1 MRKEYR
7 KRVHFTQTEPN
18 RNLEEKNLK
27 KIIECFEKNFLP
39 LAFEKPEANVVQ
51 VEKSIQLKLN
61 WLLLF
66 FKADDYHLTILTQSL
81 FRTVWPV

>member
-1 MRKEYR
+1 M
-7 KRVHFTQTEPN
+7 
-18 RNLEEKNLK
+18 K

-81 FRTVWPV
+81 FRTAWPV

>member
-7 KRVHFTQTEPN
+7 KRVHFTQTESN

-81 FRTVWPV
+81 FRTAWPV